1 MRADLA
7 DSRRAF
13 RYKTDRPARILL
25 KDGGAS
31 IVCKVLDVSTRGAR
45 LEMPEAKKMPEE
57 FFLLIQGQSERFRC
71 QIVWQKGATIGVQ
84 YV

>member
-1 MRADLA
+1 MRSDLA

-25 KDGGAS
+25 KSGGS
-31 IVCKVLDVSTRGAR
+31 MSCRVLDISTRGAR
-45 LEMPEAKKMPEE
+45 IEMPEAKKMPEE

-71 QIVWQKGATIGVQ
+71 QIAWQKGATIGVQ